1 MRLATFTLLALLLSA
16 SCVLAQGTSN
26 TMTSGRPS
34 AVLDDATCQTIW
46 QMASP
51 NGATISQ
58 DQAVP
63 YIVNFKMVGLEGRGK
78 IWGGE
83 LKAAG
88 GKGPGKKKKK
98 KNLEEKRRALGNRA
112 RFFKSPQGLGG
123 APGGGAPPCPLQPQE
138 RTCSEPPL

>member
-1 MRLATFTLLALLLSA
+1 MRLATLTSVALLLSA
-16 SCVLAQGTSN
+16 SCALAQGTSN

-63 YIVNFKMVGLEGRGK
+63 YIVNFKMVDVDGDGAISAGVQGRLRQGACEKSKALKHHRTSNLKGGCSNDTCGVESGRGSNFGSFVL
-78 IWGGE
+78 WS
-83 LKAAG
+83 
-88 GKGPGKKKKK
+88 
-98 KNLEEKRRALGNRA
+98 RA
-112 RFFKSPQGLGG
+112 
-123 APGGGAPPCPLQPQE
+123 
-138 RTCSEPPL
+138 SEPTKYPTLC

>member
-1 MRLATFTLLALLLSA
+1 MKLATLTSVLMLLSA
-16 SCVLAQGTSN
+16 GYALAQQSPN

-63 YIVNFKMVGLEGRGK
+63 YIVNFKMVDVDGDGTISADEF
-78 IWGGE
+78 
-83 LKAAG
+83 KAAC
-88 GKGPGKKKKK
+88 GKGLV
-98 KNLEEKRRALGNRA
+98 KNPK
-112 RFFKSPQGLGG
+112 P
-123 APGGGAPPCPLQPQE
+123 
-138 RTCSEPPL
+138 

>member
-1 MRLATFTLLALLLSA
+1 MRIATLISVALLLSA
-16 SCVLAQGTSN
+16 SCALAQGTSN

-63 YIVNFKMVGLEGRGK
+63 YIVNFKMADVDGDGAISADEF
-78 IWGGE
+78 
-83 LKAAG
+83 KAAC
-88 GKGPGKKKKK
+88 GKGLV
-98 KNLEEKRRALGNRA
+98 KNPK
-112 RFFKSPQGLGG
+112 P
-123 APGGGAPPCPLQPQE
+123 
-138 RTCSEPPL
+138 